1 MKFPRNSKIP
11 KTRIPIFVS
20 HPHFLGAT
28 FFASHLLVAKFLGV
42 GGIFYIREFR
52 IPYYV
57 IPQLELRISIWNSSF
72 LGVRGYLLSKI

>member
-28 FFASHLLVAKFLGV
+28 FFASYLLVAKFLGV
-42 GGIFYIREFR
+42 GGFFILGNLEF
-52 IPYYV
+52 P
-57 IPQLELRISIWNSSF
+57 
-72 LGVRGYLLSKI
+72 K

>member
-28 FFASHLLVAKFLGV
+28 FFASHLLVTKFLGV

-52 IPYYV
+52 IP
-57 IPQLELRISIWNSSF
+57 
-72 LGVRGYLLSKI
+72 

>member
-42 GGIFYIREFR
+42 GGIFI
-52 IPYYV
+52 
-57 IPQLELRISIWNSSF
+57 LGNSKF
-72 LGVRGYLLSKI
+72 LGFLLGILVFILGIL